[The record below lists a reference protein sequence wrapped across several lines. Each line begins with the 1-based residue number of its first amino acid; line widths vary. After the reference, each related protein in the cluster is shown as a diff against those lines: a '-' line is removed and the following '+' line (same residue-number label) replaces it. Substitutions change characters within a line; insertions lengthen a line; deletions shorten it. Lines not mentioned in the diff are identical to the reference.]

1 MSAASVGQFRI
12 KGSTMTFLEN
22 ILEQPDCLRRV
33 TNFYK
38 ENPLWAEVH
47 QLWQQAGDRL
57 ILTGLGASFHA
68 LYPMHYYLQQQGIA
82 ALHLDTGELIHY
94 ASELLQS
101 GGLLV
106 VVSQSGESIEIL
118 KLLEKLPSGRPLKIL
133 SLTTQSG
140 NTLAQ
145 HSDIALHT
153 QAGAEVGVATKTFT
167 STLAVLHW
175 LGRSLTV
182 ELTPEHYIE
191 LFQAAEQMEHCLSQ
205 WESWILPA
213 FTQLQE
219 VMHLALV
226 ARGPMLAAA
235 HNGALVL
242 QEAVRLPAAP
252 FAGSQFRHGP
262 MEMLSEA
269 MGTIVYTSPGR
280 TETITARMVR
290 DISDRGGTLVT
301 VGSKIPD
308 VNAIHLDLP
317 IRDEWLSPIVS
328 PIAVQLLAA
337 KLAEARGLVPGQF
350 RWSGKVI
357 REE

>member
-1 MSAASVGQFRI
+1 
-12 KGSTMTFLEN
+12 MTFLEN

-38 ENPLWAEVH
+38 EKSLWSEFH
-47 QLWQQAGDRL
+47 QLWQQTGDRL

-68 LYPMHYYLQQQGIA
+68 LYPIRYYLHQQGIP

-94 ASELLQS
+94 AAELFQS
-101 GGLLV
+101 DGLLV

-118 KLLEKLPSGRPLKIL
+118 KLLEKLPLGRTLKVI
-133 SLTTQSG
+133 SLTTQSE

-175 LGRSLTV
+175 LGRSLTGK
-182 ELTPEHYIE
+182 LSPEHYIE
-191 LFQAAEQMEHCLSQ
+191 MFQAAEQMENSLSQ

-213 FTQLQE
+213 CEQFQE
-219 VMHLALV
+219 VSHLALV
-226 ARGPMLAAA
+226 ARGPLLAAA

-242 QEAVRLPAAP
+242 QEAARLPAAP

-262 MEMLSEA
+262 MEMLSDL
-269 MGTIVYTSPGR
+269 MGTLVYTSLGR
-280 TETITARMVR
+280 TNNITARMVQ
-290 DISDRGGTLVT
+290 DISDRGGKLVT

-308 VNAIHLDLP
+308 VNATHLNLP
-317 IRDEWLSPIVS
+317 IVDEWLSPIVS
-328 PIAVQLLAA
+328 PVAVQLLAE
-337 KLAEARGLVPGQF
+337 KFAEARGLVPGQF

-357 REE
+357 RDE